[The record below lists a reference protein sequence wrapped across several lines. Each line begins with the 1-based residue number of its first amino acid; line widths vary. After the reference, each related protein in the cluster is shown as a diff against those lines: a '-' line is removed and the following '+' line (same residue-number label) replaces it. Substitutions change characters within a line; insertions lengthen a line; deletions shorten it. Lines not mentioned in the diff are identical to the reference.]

1 METPKD
7 ADEVIEVCEF
17 PVVEL
22 LQTRPNSKNAL
33 MKRYFIGTTD
43 KRIYALFRA
52 TFEERTLVSEETLQ
66 MPNGKQWIKTKEVSR
81 YLILG
86 GFDLDEVDLAVIQT
100 HLPAGV
106 SA

>member
-1 METPKD
+1 
-7 ADEVIEVCEF
+7 
-17 PVVEL
+17 
-22 LQTRPNSKNAL
+22 
-33 MKRYFIGTTD
+33 MKRYFIGTAD

-66 MPNGKQWIKTKEVSR
+66 VPNAKKWTKTQEVSK

-86 GFDLDEVDLAVIQT
+86 GFDLDEVDLSEIQT